1 MRPGLLLYVGRRLV
15 TSAVLLLLL
24 TFITFSLLKMA
35 PGSPVR
41 LLLGTRPA
49 TPANLASIRQ
59 EFHLNESFWSQYWQW
74 LTGVLHLQ
82 FGQSIATLAPISQ
95 LLGQAVG
102 VSVELALLGAVVA
115 VVGGLLLGVLA
126 AVYQESHFDR
136 SLVVLSIFGVSSPAF
151 VTGIVLILI
160 FSVEL
165 NWLPAYGTGSGGVDT
180 VRHLILPGLAL
191 GLSAMALV
199 VKITRTTMVRELASD
214 YVTFA
219 RARGASR
226 TRATVVYALR
236 NALIP
241 IVTSAGLVF
250 SYLIVGAVLI
260 EVVFTLPGLG
270 TMLVA
275 GVTSHDIPVVQ
286 AVTLTIGIVVIGI
299 NLVTDIAYLLLDP
312 RVQPG
317 RTAS

>member
-1 MRPGLLLYVGRRLV
+1 M
-15 TSAVLLLLL
+15 LLLLL
-24 TFITFSLLKMA
+24 TFLTFSLLKMA
-35 PGSPVR
+35 PGSPER
-41 LLLGTRPA
+41 LLLGTRPS

-59 EFHLNESFWSQYWQW
+59 EFHLNDSFWSQYWQW
-74 LTGVLHLQ
+74 LSGVLHLQ
-82 FGQSIATLAPISQ
+82 FGQSISTLAPIRQ
-95 LLGQAVG
+95 MLGQAVG

-115 VVGGLLLGVLA
+115 IIGGLLLGILA
-126 AVYQESHFDR
+126 AVYQESFFDR

-160 FSVEL
+160 FAVEL
-165 NWLPAYGTGSGGVDT
+165 NWLPAYGTGTGGMDT
-180 VRHLILPGLAL
+180 VRHLALPAVAL
-191 GLSAMALV
+191 GLSAMALI
-199 VKITRTTMVRELASD
+199 VKITRTTMVRELSSD

-226 TRATVVYALR
+226 TRATIVYALR

-241 IVTSAGLVF
+241 IVTSGGLVF

-260 EVVFTLPGLG
+260 ETVFNLPGLG
-270 TMLVA
+270 TMLVT
-275 GVTSHDIPVVQ
+275 GTTSHDIPVVQ

>member
-1 MRPGLLLYVGRRLV
+1 M
-15 TSAVLLLLL
+15 LLLLL
-24 TFITFSLLKMA
+24 TFLTFSLLKMA
-35 PGSPVR
+35 PGSPER
-41 LLLGTRPA
+41 LLLGTRPS

-59 EFHLNESFWSQYWQW
+59 EFHLNDSFWSQYWQW
-74 LTGVLHLQ
+74 LSGVLHLQ
-82 FGQSIATLAPISQ
+82 FGQSISTLAPIRQ
-95 LLGQAVG
+95 MLGQAVG
-102 VSVELALLGAVVA
+102 VSVVLALLGAVVA
-115 VVGGLLLGVLA
+115 IIGGLLLGILA
-126 AVYQESHFDR
+126 AVYQESFFDR

-160 FSVEL
+160 FAVEL
-165 NWLPAYGTGSGGVDT
+165 NWLPAYGTGTGGMDT
-180 VRHLILPGLAL
+180 VRHLALPAVAL
-191 GLSAMALV
+191 GLSAMALI
-199 VKITRTTMVRELASD
+199 VKITRTTMVRELSSD

-226 TRATVVYALR
+226 MRATVVYALR

-241 IVTSAGLVF
+241 IVTSGGLVF

-260 EVVFTLPGLG
+260 EAVFNLPGLG
-270 TMLVA
+270 TMLVM
-275 GVTSHDIPVVQ
+275 GTTSHDIPVVQ

>member
-35 PGSPVR
+35 PGNPVR

-59 EFHLNESFWSQYWQW
+59 EFHLNESFFSQYWQW

-165 NWLPAYGTGSGGVDT
+165 NWLPAYGTGSGGTDT
-180 VRHLILPGLAL
+180 VRHLLLPGLAL

-270 TMLVA
+270 TMLVT

>member
-1 MRPGLLLYVGRRLV
+1 
-15 TSAVLLLLL
+15 VLLLLL
-24 TFITFSLLKMA
+24 TFLTFSLLKMA
-35 PGSPVR
+35 PGSPER
-41 LLLGTRPA
+41 LLLGTRPS

-59 EFHLNESFWSQYWQW
+59 EFHLNDSFWSQYWQW
-74 LTGVLHLQ
+74 LSGVLHLQ
-82 FGQSIATLAPISQ
+82 FGQSISTLAPIRQ
-95 LLGQAVG
+95 MLGQAVG

-115 VVGGLLLGVLA
+115 IIGGLLLGILA
-126 AVYQESHFDR
+126 AVYQESFFDR

-160 FSVEL
+160 FAVEL
-165 NWLPAYGTGSGGVDT
+165 NWLPAYGTGTGGMDT
-180 VRHLILPGLAL
+180 VRHLALPAVAL
-191 GLSAMALV
+191 GLSAMALI
-199 VKITRTTMVRELASD
+199 VKITRTTMVRELSSD

-226 TRATVVYALR
+226 MRATVVYALR

-241 IVTSAGLVF
+241 IVTSGGLVF

-260 EVVFTLPGLG
+260 EAVFNLPGLG
-270 TMLVA
+270 TMLVT
-275 GVTSHDIPVVQ
+275 GTTSHDIPVVQ

>member
-1 MRPGLLLYVGRRLV
+1 M
-15 TSAVLLLLL
+15 
-24 TFITFSLLKMA
+24 
-35 PGSPVR
+35 
-41 LLLGTRPA
+41 
-49 TPANLASIRQ
+49 
-59 EFHLNESFWSQYWQW
+59 
-74 LTGVLHLQ
+74 
-82 FGQSIATLAPISQ
+82 
-95 LLGQAVG
+95 LGQAVG
-102 VSVELALLGAVVA
+102 VSVEIALLGAVVA
-115 VVGGLLLGVLA
+115 VIGGLLLGVLA
-126 AVYQESHFDR
+126 AVYQESPFDR

-165 NWLPAYGTGSGGVDT
+165 NWLPAYGTGAGGMDT
-180 VRHLILPGLAL
+180 MRHLLLPGVAL
-191 GLSAMALV
+191 GLSAMALI

-270 TMLVA
+270 TMLVT
-275 GVTSHDIPVVQ
+275 GTTSHDIPVVQ

>member
-1 MRPGLLLYVGRRLV
+1 M
-15 TSAVLLLLL
+15 LLLLL
-24 TFITFSLLKMA
+24 TFLTFSLLKMA
-35 PGSPVR
+35 PGSPER
-41 LLLGTRPA
+41 LLLGTRPS

-59 EFHLNESFWSQYWQW
+59 EFHLNDSFWSQYWQW
-74 LTGVLHLQ
+74 LSGVLHLQ
-82 FGQSIATLAPISQ
+82 FGQSISTLAPIRQ
-95 LLGQAVG
+95 MLGQAVG

-115 VVGGLLLGVLA
+115 IIGGLLLGILA
-126 AVYQESHFDR
+126 AVYQESFFDR

-160 FSVEL
+160 FAVEL
-165 NWLPAYGTGSGGVDT
+165 NWLPAYGTGTGGMDT
-180 VRHLILPGLAL
+180 VRHLALPAVAL
-191 GLSAMALV
+191 GLSAMALI
-199 VKITRTTMVRELASD
+199 VKITRTTMVRELSSD

-226 TRATVVYALR
+226 MRATVVYALR

-241 IVTSAGLVF
+241 IVTSGGLVF

-260 EVVFTLPGLG
+260 ETVFNLPGLG
-270 TMLVA
+270 TMLVT
-275 GVTSHDIPVVQ
+275 GTTSHDIPVVQ

>member
-35 PGSPVR
+35 PGNPVR

-165 NWLPAYGTGSGGVDT
+165 NWLPAYGTGSGGMDT
-180 VRHLILPGLAL
+180 VRHLLLPGLAL

-270 TMLVA
+270 TMLVT

>member
-1 MRPGLLLYVGRRLV
+1 M
-15 TSAVLLLLL
+15 LLLLL
-24 TFITFSLLKMA
+24 TFLTFSLLKMA
-35 PGSPVR
+35 PGSPER
-41 LLLGTRPA
+41 LLLGTRPS

-59 EFHLNESFWSQYWQW
+59 EFHLNDSFWSQYWQW
-74 LTGVLHLQ
+74 LSGVLHLQ
-82 FGQSIATLAPISQ
+82 FGQSISTLAPIRQ
-95 LLGQAVG
+95 MLGQAVG

-115 VVGGLLLGVLA
+115 IIGGLLLGILA
-126 AVYQESHFDR
+126 AVYQESFFDR

-160 FSVEL
+160 FAVEL
-165 NWLPAYGTGSGGVDT
+165 NWLPAYGTGTGGMDT
-180 VRHLILPGLAL
+180 VRHLALPAVAL
-191 GLSAMALV
+191 GLSAMALI
-199 VKITRTTMVRELASD
+199 VKITRTTMVRELSSD

-226 TRATVVYALR
+226 MRATVVYALR

-241 IVTSAGLVF
+241 IVTSGGLVF

-260 EVVFTLPGLG
+260 EAVFNLPGLG
-270 TMLVA
+270 TMLVM
-275 GVTSHDIPVVQ
+275 GTTSHDIPVVQ

>member
-35 PGSPVR
+35 PGNPVR

-165 NWLPAYGTGSGGVDT
+165 NWLPAYGTGSGGTDT
-180 VRHLILPGLAL
+180 VRHLLLPGLAL

-270 TMLVA
+270 TMLVT